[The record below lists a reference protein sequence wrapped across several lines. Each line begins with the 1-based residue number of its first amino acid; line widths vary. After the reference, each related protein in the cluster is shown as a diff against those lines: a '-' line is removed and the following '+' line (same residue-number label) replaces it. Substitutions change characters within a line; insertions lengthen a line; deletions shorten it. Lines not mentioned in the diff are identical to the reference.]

1 MSISLRTPPSSGNK
15 TLSAAVGAALALSLA
30 ACDPCSGIASCSA
43 GGRYLSAT
51 GQIVDRLTGTGVEG
65 ARIDVV
71 RVGGVGVA
79 QDSLAVTTSAGG
91 FWRVEFAPSEAGTL
105 DVDVKVDAPGG
116 VPYRVRGLRFAT
128 RQYRGDANLNQTWV
142 TAPYFNY
149 AGELFLRGTTDDRIQ
164 GRPIAFRLTGGVR
177 TRGSGVQDSVFRTS
191 TDAGGRIEL
200 FPKGEAGGV
209 IPLGADELV
218 GDLTVYL
225 AAPLDSGVV
234 RGVRLA
240 PSYVYFDQ
248 VRIYRVA
255 VGP

>member
-1 MSISLRTPPSSGNK
+1 MTISRSTLTSSGMRPFI
-15 TLSAAVGAALALSLA
+15 AATGAVLALSLA

-43 GGRYLSAT
+43 GGQYLAVS
-51 GQIVDRLTGTGVEG
+51 GQIVDRLSGQGVDG

-79 QDSLAVTTSAGG
+79 RDSIAVTTSGGG
-91 FWRVEFAPSEAGTL
+91 FWRVEFAPSEAGLL
-105 DVDVKVDAPGG
+105 DADVKVDAPGG
-116 VPYRVRGLRFAT
+116 VPYRVRRLRFMT

-149 AGELFLRGTTDDRIQ
+149 AGELFLRGTTDDRVQ
-164 GRPIAFRLTGGVR
+164 SRPITFRLTGGVR
-177 TRGSGVQDSVFRTS
+177 TRGSGVQDSVFRAS
-191 TDAGGRIEL
+191 TDGGGRVEL
-200 FPKGEAGGV
+200 FPKSEAGGV
-209 IPLGADELV
+209 VPLGADSLV
-218 GDLTVYL
+218 GDLTVFF

-234 RGVRLA
+234 RGLRLA

-248 VRIYRVA
+248 VKIYRVA

>member
-1 MSISLRTPPSSGNK
+1 MSIAPPMTPPSGTK
-15 TLSAAVGAALALSLA
+15 ALAAAVGAALALSLA

-51 GQIVDRLTGTGVEG
+51 GQIVDRLSGQGVNG

-71 RVGGVGVA
+71 RIGGIDVA
-79 QDSLAVTTSAGG
+79 RDSISVTTSAGG
-91 FWRVEFAPSEAGTL
+91 FWRVEFAPSGEGTL

-177 TRGSGVQDSVFRTS
+177 TRGSGVQDSVFRAS
-191 TDAGGRIEL
+191 TDGGGRVEL

-209 IPLGADELV
+209 IPLGADSLV
-218 GDLTVYL
+218 GDLTVYF
-225 AAPLDSGVV
+225 AAPLDSGVE
-234 RGVRLA
+234 RGLRLA

-248 VRIYRVA
+248 VKIYRVA